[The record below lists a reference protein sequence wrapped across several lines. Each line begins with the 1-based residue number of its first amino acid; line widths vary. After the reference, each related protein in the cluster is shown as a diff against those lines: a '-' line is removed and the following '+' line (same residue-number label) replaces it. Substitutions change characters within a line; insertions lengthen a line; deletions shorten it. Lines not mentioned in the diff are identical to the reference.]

1 VNSFA
6 ALFRSTLWWVVP
18 LAALLLAIGW
28 EIDWG
33 AAVRKPLPPDEP
45 LAPKPLATELLPNYT
60 IEGGLAANAETVNRT
75 LFNPTR
81 RPAPVALAESAK
93 PRMQKGLYTLTGTTI
108 AGERSLAFL
117 KEVKG
122 GKARTVRQ
130 GDTID
135 GMLVAEVTPDRVR
148 LALAD
153 ESEDLRLRVVT
164 NPKPTPQPPPPPPPP
179 APAAGAAPAPAGA
192 APLTQPGTPPAPA
205 PPTRSPTATPQPA
218 PAAQSLAERR
228 RAARAAEMAA
238 RGAETAN
245 NPSATPSATPAA
257 PDGTWEA
264 MDQRYRRG
272 AQGSGR

>member
-1 VNSFA
+1 MNPLA
-6 ALFRSTLWWVVP
+6 ALLRSTLWWVAP
-18 LAALLLAIGW
+18 LVVLLVAIGW

-45 LAPKPLATELLPNYT
+45 LAPKPLTTELLPNYT
-60 IEGGLAANAETVNRT
+60 IDGGLAANAETVNRT

-93 PRMQKGLYTLTGTTI
+93 PRMQKGLYSLTGTTI

-148 LALAD
+148 LVLAD
-153 ESEDLRLRVVT
+153 ESEDLRLRVVA
-164 NPKPTPQPPPPPPPP
+164 NPKPTPQPAPP

-192 APLTQPGTPPAPA
+192 APPAQPGALPAPA
-205 PPTRSPTATPQPA
+205 QPTRSPTATAQPA
-218 PAAQSLAERR
+218 PVSQSLAERR
-228 RAARAAEMAA
+228 RAARAAEAA
-238 RGAETAN
+238 AQAAAGGAAQAAD
-245 NPSATPSATPAA
+245 SSATPAA
-257 PDGTWEA
+257 PSGTWEA
-264 MDQRYRRG
+264 MDERYRRE
-272 AQGSGR
+272 ARRLQQK